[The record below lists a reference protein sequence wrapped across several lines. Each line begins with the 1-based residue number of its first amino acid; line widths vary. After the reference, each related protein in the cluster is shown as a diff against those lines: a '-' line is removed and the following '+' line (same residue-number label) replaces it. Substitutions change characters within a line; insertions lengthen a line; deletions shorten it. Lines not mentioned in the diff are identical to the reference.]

1 MPDTIMTGDFASRRL
16 PIPQPFQT
24 GARMRDLWSAYE
36 AARDAYSEANEERT
50 SAALSEAQQRILT
63 ARTLDPEGNAI
74 KLKVIAERADCSPGL
89 LGSVIE
95 DLMQPRPAPSLAAFC
110 RAISEA
116 AAPHTEEGGGIKSKI
131 GLADALI
138 PLIGHYTIAD
148 ATCAIAMLHSA
159 YTVLGGE
166 DGDDP
171 MFAAMMLLEEFGSFA
186 DAADADSASAR
197 AHLIE
202 RSECGAGWDLGPEN
216 MAEATRRAAAD
227 MRTLRLGV
235 AFRTDTFGATFEAYF
250 SNRLWREKADAPLL
264 VAAE

>member
-1 MPDTIMTGDFASRRL
+1 MPDTIMSRDFATNPS
-16 PIPQPFQT
+16 PQPLLR
-24 GARMRDLWSAYE
+24 GAQMRDLWAAYE
-36 AARDAYSEANEERT
+36 AARDSYRESEPRT
-50 SAALSEAQQRILT
+50 GAAFAAAQDRILA
-63 ARTLDPEGNAI
+63 ARTLDPEGNAL
-74 KLKVIAERADCSPGL
+74 KLRVIAERADCSPAL
-89 LGSVIE
+89 LGSIVE
-95 DLMQPRPAPSLAAFC
+95 DLMRPRPAPSLAEFC

-202 RSECGAGWDLGPEN
+202 QSECGEGWDLGPEN

-227 MRTLRLGV
+227 MRTLRLGT
-235 AFRTDTFGATFEAYF
+235 AFRTNAFGATFETYF
-250 SNRLWREKADAPLL
+250 SNRFWREKADAPLP